1 MSENGKVLSALLLGA
16 AAGAVLGLL
25 LAPEKGSDTRKKIMT
40 GANDLIDQ
48 LSQKIEEGKEAL
60 YGLKNKAASQAED
73 LKEKAKSKVDS
84 LKDDAEE
91 ELNSLKNKGKQMAN
105 SHNQ

>member
-25 LAPEKGSDTRKKIMT
+25 LAPEKGSDTRKKIRT
-40 GANDLIDQ
+40 GADDLIDQ
-48 LSQKIEEGKEAL
+48 LSEKIQEGKDAL
-60 YGLKNKAASQAED
+60 YGLKNRATSMAED
-73 LKEKAKSKVDS
+73 LKDKAKSKAES
-84 LKDDAEE
+84 LKSDGED

-105 SHNQ
+105 SYNQ